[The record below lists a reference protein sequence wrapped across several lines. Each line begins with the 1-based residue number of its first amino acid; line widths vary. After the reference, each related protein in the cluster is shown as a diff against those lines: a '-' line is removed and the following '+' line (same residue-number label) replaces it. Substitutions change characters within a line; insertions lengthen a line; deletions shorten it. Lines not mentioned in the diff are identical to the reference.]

1 MDGTSEKSA
10 TTAEKSTTATITA
23 FLDRIEEL
31 DDDTATA
38 VFYVEDEE
46 DDVREFVLP
55 ADFLP
60 EDADEGEY
68 LTITISRAV
77 EKTRAALDEARTLLA
92 TVNQE

>member
-1 MDGTSEKSA
+1 MDGASENFA
-10 TTAEKSTTATITA
+10 TAEKSTKEITVY
-23 FLDRIEEL
+23 LDRIEEL

-38 VFYVEDEE
+38 VLYVDDED
-46 DDVREFVLP
+46 DDVREFILP

-60 EDADEGEY
+60 ADADEGEY

-77 EKTRAALDEARTLLA
+77 EKTRAALDEARSLLA

>member
-1 MDGTSEKSA
+1 MDGASENFA
-10 TTAEKSTTATITA
+10 RAEKSTKEITVY
-23 FLDRIEEL
+23 LDRIEEL

-38 VFYVEDEE
+38 VLYVDDED
-46 DDVREFVLP
+46 DDVREFILP

-60 EDADEGEY
+60 ADADEGEY

-77 EKTRAALDEARTLLA
+77 EKTRAALDEARSLLA